1 MTASKLIEKI
11 QNGALAAYSHL
22 YGDLEDQKSRY
33 IGALERF
40 IELYG
45 EVDLKKLKAKAAKK
59 EQRKRKRASAG
70 VKGYGYN
77 SSPRLGVIRRAS
89 RVDRHHHVVGDLDG
103 SNGTVVR

>member
-1 MTASKLIEKI
+1 M
-11 QNGALAAYSHL
+11 NGEVLRLAVVLA
-22 YGDLEDQKSRY
+22 GFVM
-33 IGALERF
+33 GAVFVISMSVRFF